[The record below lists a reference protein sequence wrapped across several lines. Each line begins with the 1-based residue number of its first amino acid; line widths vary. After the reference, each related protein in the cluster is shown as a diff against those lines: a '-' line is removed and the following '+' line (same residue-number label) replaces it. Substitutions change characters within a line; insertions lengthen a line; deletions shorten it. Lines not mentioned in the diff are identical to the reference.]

1 MIVCGK
7 CGGNCDFRETI
18 GGICLDCL
26 KQEQQK
32 LIRESRI
39 IRIMN
44 SPFNQMELNL
54 EEIKNGK

>member
-7 CGGNCDFRETI
+7 CGGNCDSGETI
-18 GGICLDCL
+18 SGICLDCL